1 MTKREKII
9 ILLKSTSSNR
19 ETEAD
24 FKDLIRNLPVDR
36 MPKLKKIQEKYMS
49 RFDEL
54 CEQTFNGQV
63 DLYDELLSEEAID
76 ASNLFYSSI
85 EGQEVVSKLPKLNA
99 GLSRLSLDFTAK
111 LAKELITDLLKLA
124 PTEEEMTMMGFTKI
138 SSDMAEIFGE
148 DIDEDDDDDD
158 EDDVDKVDVDDDD
171 DDDGDYEQFLKDYK
185 I

>member
-9 ILLKSTSSNR
+9 LLLKSTSSNR
-19 ETEAD
+19 EIESD

-36 MPKLKKIQEKYMS
+36 LPKLKKIQEKYLS

-54 CEQTFNGQV
+54 SEQTFNGQV
-63 DLYDELLSEEAID
+63 DLYDKLLSEDAID
-76 ASNLFYSSI
+76 ASNVFYSSI
-85 EGQEVVSKLPKLNA
+85 EGQEIISKLPKLNA

-111 LAKELITDLLKLA
+111 LGKELITDLLKLA

-138 SSDMAEIFGE
+138 SADMLDMFGE
-148 DIDEDDDDDD
+148 EFDVDDNDDDD
-158 EDDVDKVDVDDDD
+158 EEDVDKVDVDDDD
-171 DDDGDYEQFLKDYK
+171 VDGYDQFLKDYK